1 MKGESTTL
9 ITDKEKE
16 TLDKTSS
23 HDNNNNIDK
32 MITSLIQVSTL
43 IIDHLLIEMNKTLLL
58 KFHLLEKP

>member
-16 TLDKTSS
+16 TLEKTSS
-23 HDNNNNIDK
+23 HDNNNNIDNNDNQSHPG
-32 MITSLIQVSTL
+32 ININPRP
-43 IIDHLLIEMNKTLLL
+43 IEKNNTLLL

>member
-16 TLDKTSS
+16 TLEKTSS
-23 HDNNNNIDK
+23 HDNNNNIDNNDNQSDPG
-32 MITSLIQVSTL
+32 ININPRP
-43 IIDHLLIEMNKTLLL
+43 IEKNNKLLL